1 MCWCE
6 VQIMNIP
13 PKSNSLSGLR
23 PQTFDCKA
31 FHRSSSVEDDSY
43 ESSSDEDSVSVDYS
57 NESQWLRWTRAEPWS
72 LSTSLHLHF
81 MLYSVAGLLSILSL
95 SISVQGTIPTL
106 SYSFTLDAE
115 PLSRR
120 SCLLLHPYAFQ
131 QRILKIHSMSSCLLL
146 GRTGKTLVVCALAEE
161 AGFWMLAIRRY
172 GHCGFFIY
180 KVVFSN

>member
-1 MCWCE
+1 
-6 VQIMNIP
+6 MNIS
-13 PKSNSLSGLR
+13 PKANSLSGLR
-23 PQTFDCKA
+23 PQTFGCKA
-31 FHRSSSVEDDSY
+31 FYRSSSVEDDSY
-43 ESSSDEDSVSVDYS
+43 ESSSDEDSVSVHYS
-57 NESQWLRWTRAEPWS
+57 DNESQWLRWTRAEPWS
-72 LSTSLHLHF
+72 LSTSLHLHS

-115 PLSRR
+115 PLRR

-131 QRILKIHSMSSCLLL
+131 QRILKVHSMSSCPLL

-161 AGFWMLAIRRY
+161 AGFWMLAIRCY

-180 KVVFSN
+180 KAVFSN

>member
-1 MCWCE
+1 
-6 VQIMNIP
+6 MNIS

-57 NESQWLRWTRAEPWS
+57 DNESQTAQVNEGRTLVTTS
-72 LSTSLHLHF
+72 LSTSLHLHS

-106 SYSFTLDAE
+106 SYCFTLDAE
-115 PLSRR
+115 PLRR
-120 SCLLLHPYAFQ
+120 SCLLLHPYVFQ
-131 QRILKIHSMSSCLLL
+131 QRILKIYSMSSCLLL
-146 GRTGKTLVVCALAEE
+146 GRTGKTFGCVCASKGSRFLNACYPTLW
-161 AGFWMLAIRRY
+161 ALWIFYL
-172 GHCGFFIY
+172 
-180 KVVFSN
+180 